1 MSVRKLSQVMSL
13 LNLTCFFVGLY
24 AFSVVFTGA
33 ETVDLI
39 MWSAFALASSFAGAV
54 WVTRQ
59 CGGVAPANADG
70 ENIDQNSVG
79 VNALLFIPLSLLC
92 FEVFAIFQL
101 NAARYQVSWIN
112 IVFAGYLGQ
121 NLEAL
126 FRRG

>member
-1 MSVRKLSQVMSL
+1 MSIRKLSQVMFL

-24 AFSVVFTGA
+24 AFSTAFAGA
-33 ETVDLI
+33 GTVNLI

-59 CGGVAPANADG
+59 HGGVEPANPDVA
-70 ENIDQNSVG
+70 NIDQNSAG
-79 VNALLFIPLSLLC
+79 VNALLFLPLALLC

-101 NAARYQVSWIN
+101 NAAQHQVSWIN
-112 IVFAGYLGQ
+112 IAFACYLGQ

-126 FRRG
+126 LRRA